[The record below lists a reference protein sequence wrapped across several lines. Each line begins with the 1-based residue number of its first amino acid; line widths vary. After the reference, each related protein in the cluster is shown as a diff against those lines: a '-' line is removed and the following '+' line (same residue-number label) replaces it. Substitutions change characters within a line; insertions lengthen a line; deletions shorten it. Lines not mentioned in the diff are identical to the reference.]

1 MVYGQPP
8 LNHSSSIDEE
18 YERYNYLFIY
28 LLFFLCKCHTTFHI
42 RCNNKD
48 FKWAHGKTLDF
59 SSMERLWVGVK
70 KFMHDMF
77 VLTMSTIETPCLGM
91 SIVFNK
97 MWSLHL
103 IMWWNHIDLH
113 FGTKDYCNVIYIILM
128 YKLLSFNK
136 IFLNS
141 ILTF

>member
-1 MVYGQPP
+1 MGYGQPP
-8 LNHSSSIDEE
+8 PNHSSSIDEE
-18 YERYNYLFIY
+18 YERITIIL
-28 LLFFLCKCHTTFHI
+28 LCKCHTTFHI

-59 SSMERLWVGVK
+59 PSMESLWVGVN
-70 KFMHDMF
+70 KFMHGMF
-77 VLTMSTIETPCLGM
+77 VMSTIETPCSGM
-91 SIVFNK
+91 IIVFNK

-113 FGTKDYCNVIYIILM
+113 FGTKDYCNVICIILM
-128 YKLLSFNK
+128 YKLFSFNK